1 MTQDRSND
9 ERQASE
15 IILYQTEDGK
25 TRIEVRLAEDTV
37 WLPQA
42 MMAELF
48 QTTKQNISLHIR
60 NISSEGELEEE
71 SVVKD
76 SLTTA
81 ADGRIL
87 ALYRSKAACGVV

>member
-1 MTQDRSND
+1 MSDT
-9 ERQASE
+9 ASE
-15 IILYQTEDGK
+15 IVLYQTEDGSP
-25 TRIEVRLAEDTV
+25 RIEVRLAEGTV

-42 MMAELF
+42 LMAELY

-60 NISSEGELEEE
+60 NILSEGELEED

-81 ADGRIL
+81 ADGKHYRTK
-87 ALYRSKAACGVV
+87 LYSLHMIVAVG

>member
-1 MTQDRSND
+1 MTQDRSNGA
-9 ERQASE
+9 RPASE
-15 IILYQTEDGK
+15 IILYQTEDGL
-25 TRIEVRLAEDTV
+25 TRIEVRLAENTV

-60 NISSEGELEEE
+60 NILSEGELEEE
-71 SVVKD
+71 SFVKE

-81 ADGRIL
+81 ARGKR
-87 ALYRSKAACGVV
+87 